1 MSVLERFMLT
11 GKKAV
16 ITGGARGIG
25 QSIAIA
31 FAEVGADIAVLD
43 LMDAT
48 ETVEKV
54 RGLGREAIYIKMDV
68 ANEKDVERAFLQ
80 IEQEFIYVDVLF
92 NNAGICISQRAEDM
106 TYEEW
111 RQVIDVDLSGAFLVA
126 RAAGRNMIKNRRGG
140 SIINTA
146 SMSGHIVNFPQE
158 QCAYNS
164 AKAGLIQLTKSL
176 AVEWAKYNIRV
187 NALSPGY
194 VATPM
199 TLRAPQELKDVWF
212 SMAAVRRMCEA
223 EELQGA
229 ALYLASSASTY
240 TTGSDILVD
249 GAFTC
254 T

>member
-1 MSVLERFMLT
+1 M
-11 GKKAV
+11 
-16 ITGGARGIG
+16 
-25 QSIAIA
+25 
-31 FAEVGADIAVLD
+31 LD

-48 ETVEKV
+48 ETIEKV
-54 RGLGREAIYIKMDV
+54 RALGREAIDIKTDV

-80 IEQEFIYVDVLF
+80 IEQKFLNVDVLF
-92 NNAGICISQRAEDM
+92 NNAGICICQRAEDM

-111 RQVIDVDLSGAFLVA
+111 RQVIDVDLNAAFLVA
-126 RAAGRNMIKNRRGG
+126 RAAGRNMIRNKRGG
-140 SIINTA
+140 GIINTA
-146 SMSGHIVNFPQE
+146 SMSAHIVNFPQE

-176 AVEWAKYNIRV
+176 AVEWAKYNIRI

-199 TLRAPQELKDVWF
+199 SLRAPQEWKDMWF

-240 TTGSDILVD
+240 TTGSDLLVD